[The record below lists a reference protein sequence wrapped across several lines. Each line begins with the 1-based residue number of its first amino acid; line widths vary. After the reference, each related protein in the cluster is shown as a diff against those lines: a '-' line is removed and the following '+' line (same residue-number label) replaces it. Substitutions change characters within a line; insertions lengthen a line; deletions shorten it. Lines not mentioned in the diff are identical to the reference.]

1 MRADRTLVLLRG
13 INVGGRHPV
22 PMPRLRVIFAE
33 LGCDHIDTY
42 LQTGNVVCAAH
53 PSLTADAISSELA
66 KHFDFPI
73 PATLRTAK
81 QLGEAI
87 QANPFSQP
95 ESESLHVVFLEA
107 PLPAAAL
114 KMLEAKPLGKERLA
128 AVGRE
133 IFLYLPHGFG
143 RSRLALASTAAG
155 VPGYPTVRNW
165 KTVLELQRMLAG

>member
-1 MRADRTLVLLRG
+1 MRADRRLILLRG
-13 INVGGRHPV
+13 INVGGRHPDA
-22 PMPRLRVIFAE
+22 MPRLRAIVAE

-42 LQTGNVVCAAH
+42 LQTGNVVCAA
-53 PSLTADAISSELA
+53 PPDLTANAVSAELA

-73 PATLRTAK
+73 PVNMRTAEEFS
-81 QLGEAI
+81 EAI
-87 QANPFSQP
+87 RANPYALP
-95 ESESLHVVFLEA
+95 ESESLHVVFLQA

-114 KMLEAKPLGKERLA
+114 KALEAKRLGKEKLA

-143 RSRLALASTAAG
+143 RSRLALAATAAG
-155 VPGYPTVRNW
+155 VPGNPTVRNW